1 MRRLSRSHTYD
12 QSTML
17 GSDLR
22 EITATHDAQPPR
34 SQSQAP
40 VAVCVSGHWLGE
52 SPPMPWLDDRLAP
65 FYWADA
71 ISEARDVPGEW
82 SR

>member
-17 GSDLR
+17 GGDLR
-22 EITATHDAQPPR
+22 EITAKQDAQPPR

-40 VAVCVSGHWLGE
+40 VAVCVSGW
-52 SPPMPWLDDRLAP
+52 
-65 FYWADA
+65 
-71 ISEARDVPGEW
+71 W